1 VGIVASLVQKSRLK
15 SRLHL
20 LKGVKDFR
28 NNFSYDCFVKRKI
41 KLIS

>member
-1 VGIVASLVQKSRLK
+1 VGIVASLVQK